1 MGSNPAQWDS
11 DGVFGPGT
19 DVPKSLRRA
28 ARGRMRDTRAGTWQG
43 RRDSAR
49 RVVVGWRGSTLPWV
63 ALAECAAALIWLF
76 WPQSLTPDVL
86 LHAES
91 ARSFVQAL
99 WQVLAVALALSA
111 AIVTFSFAT
120 FTSSRLSE
128 LGSSLPDFARSS
140 GLLVGITIGL
150 VALIVC
156 GASLLALP
164 AGSGTTDSAIGRADS
179 AGAVA
184 ATALGLLALVL
195 VPYVLRLA
203 LRAGDRGWV
212 QLQLLHRIQRALDR
226 AVAGYVERLHARG
239 VLAEVINR
247 HGLETAALS
256 GPTGYHAFRHPR
268 SGVVLDIRLRLLV
281 RLASDGDSPNA
292 VRLNPMLAAL
302 ALGFE
307 LGPSTPGLWVRDGTE
322 ISKRDAKRVFR
333 TRSGPDQPST
343 ADDLDRLNRQG
354 LLAVRDDDE
363 VWYREVAGIYRAV
376 LLHLINAW
384 ARFGAAPGR
393 APGQDEVGLQRLSE
407 DLEAHVREIMDL
419 HREEM
424 ARLAIDVPLSVG
436 LSALEQGENG
446 AGLSLGMLSLLG
458 RMTIDATRR
467 GTDSTA
473 TTARSY
479 AASAV
484 FMLLRAGAEDL

>member
-1 MGSNPAQWDS
+1 V
-11 DGVFGPGT
+11 VFGGAS
-19 DVPKSLRRA
+19 DVPRSLRRE
-28 ARGRMRDTRAGTWQG
+28 ARGRMRDARTLTWQA

-49 RVVVGWRGSTLPWV
+49 EIMEDWTGSTLPWAAV
-63 ALAECAAALIWLF
+63 AVAAAAVIWLF
-76 WPQSLTPDVL
+76 WPQCLTPDVL
-86 LHAES
+86 RHAGS
-91 ARSFVQAL
+91 ARGFVEAL

-150 VALIVC
+150 VALIAC
-156 GASLLALP
+156 GASLLTLP
-164 AGSGTTDSAIGRADS
+164 TGTTEAVMERADS

-184 ATALGLLALVL
+184 ATALGLVALAL

-212 QLQLLHRIQRALDR
+212 QLQLLRRIQRTLNR
-226 AVAGYVERLHARG
+226 AVAAYVERLYARS
-239 VLAEVINR
+239 VLGEVMDR
-247 HGLETAALS
+247 HSLETVALS
-256 GPTGYHAFRHPR
+256 VPAGYHAFRHPR
-268 SGVVLDIRLRLLV
+268 SGVVFDIRLRLLV
-281 RLASDGDSPNA
+281 ALAVDDESSSS
-292 VRLNPMLAAL
+292 VRLNPLVAAL

-307 LGPSTPGLWVRDGTE
+307 VGPGAPALWVTDGTE
-322 ISKRDAKRVFR
+322 ISTRNAKRVFR
-333 TRSGPDQPST
+333 TRAEPDHPST
-343 ADDLDRLNRQG
+343 ADDLDRLNRQA

-363 VWYREVAGIYRAV
+363 VWYREVAGIYRSV

-384 ARFGAAPGR
+384 ARFGAAPGQ

-424 ARLAIDVPLSVG
+424 APLAIEVPLSVG
-436 LSALEQGENG
+436 LRALEQGENG

-458 RMTIDATRR
+458 RMTVDATRR
-467 GTDSTA
+467 GADSTA
-473 TTARSY
+473 ATAQTY

-484 FMLLRAGAEDL
+484 FILLRAGAEGL